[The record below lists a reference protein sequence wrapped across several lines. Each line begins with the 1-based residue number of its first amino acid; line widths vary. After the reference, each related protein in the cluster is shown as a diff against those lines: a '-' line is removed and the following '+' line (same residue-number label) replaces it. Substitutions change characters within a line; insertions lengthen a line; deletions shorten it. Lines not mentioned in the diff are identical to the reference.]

1 VCPCAHP
8 RPVLSLLRYVHLASL
23 VWRLDVVGYRV
34 FFRLFLLSPH
44 RSWPNAPN
52 DTAKQAATCN
62 GMQAEVCSL
71 LRLFLLLLLRIFVPR
86 VCFAFLQ
93 QPVTQT
99 ETHAHAHSLSD
110 CDPNTRPSLHTLFLL
125 TMQTT
130 RHTPQRHHSLLLKL
144 CGHGCHSPVPNK
156 LLLLPTGMKVVST
169 AALADLHTH
178 SNTPNK
184 RHQGHSRPPS
194 LLTSPLSGEPTSP
207 NDSALP
213 QSTATSL
220 RPHWLSPD
228 RAHPSQSPSVMA
240 PKPRIGSVALA
251 LVSCCM

>member
-86 VCFAFLQ
+86 VYFALLQ
-93 QPVTQT
+93 QLVTQT
-99 ETHAHAHSLSD
+99 ETHAYAHSLSN
-110 CDPNTRPSLHTLFLL
+110 CDPNTRPYSRLVDHAYHT
-125 TMQTT
+125 TT
-130 RHTPQRHHSLLLKL
+130 STHSLLLKL

-169 AALADLHTH
+169 AALADSHTH

-194 LLTSPLSGEPTSP
+194 LLTSPLSAEPTSP

-213 QSTATSL
+213 QSTPTDL

-228 RAHPSQSPSVMA
+228 RAHRSQSPSAMA